1 MAIGDHLRDVM
12 DLYGSPACPHTNA
25 VMIAAGEKGVDVNCH
40 AEQTGVHLD
49 LFAVCHHWVLVRF

>member
-25 VMIAAGEKGVDVNCH
+25 CLLVAGEKGVDL
-40 AEQTGVHLD
+40 AKSLIGMWREL
-49 LFAVCHHWVLVRF
+49 A

>member
-25 VMIAAGEKGVDVNCH
+25 VMIAAGEKGVDVSTVTLKTDWGPVLD
-40 AEQTGVHLD
+40 QIRGMSVH
-49 LFAVCHHWVLVRF
+49 

>member
-25 VMIAAGEKGVDVNCH
+25 CMIVAGEKGIDVNCH
-40 AEQTGVHLD
+40 AETDWGPSGS
-49 LFAVCHHWVLVRF
+49 VRGM